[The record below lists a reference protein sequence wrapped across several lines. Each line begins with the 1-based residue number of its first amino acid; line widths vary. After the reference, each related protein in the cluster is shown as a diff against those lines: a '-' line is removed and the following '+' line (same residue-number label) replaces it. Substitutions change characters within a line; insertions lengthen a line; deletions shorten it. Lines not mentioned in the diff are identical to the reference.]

1 MSAVSVLLTRPQVLH
16 SVSAHQL
23 ELVNSMEGYVES
35 EVLSKLKPV
44 EKCWQPADFLPE
56 GNDPDYVDKV
66 HLLPRTGVW
75 CHLCLELRSRS
86 MRLLPKPGILQPCP
100 GDRVS
105 HLQCRRVE
113 HLPHVQSIA

>member
-1 MSAVSVLLTRPQVLH
+1 MGTEQACAGPTAALGLPFLQDGSKCLRPHQLHTSDMCGMGAVSVLLTWLQVLH

-66 HLLPRTGVW
+66 
-75 CHLCLELRSRS
+75 
-86 MRLLPKPGILQPCP
+86 RLLGA
-100 GDRVS
+100 GAS
-105 HLQCRRVE
+105 
-113 HLPHVQSIA
+113 S

>member
-1 MSAVSVLLTRPQVLH
+1 MTCVEWASSQKLLTWLQILH

-75 CHLCLELRSRS
+75 CQ
-86 MRLLPKPGILQPCP
+86 LLASVFGAGEQI
-100 GDRVS
+100 
-105 HLQCRRVE
+105 H
-113 HLPHVQSIA
+113 AAAA

>member
-1 MSAVSVLLTRPQVLH
+1 MLLPWLQVLH

-66 HLLPRTGVW
+66 HPLPRTGV
-75 CHLCLELRSRS
+75 
-86 MRLLPKPGILQPCP
+86 
-100 GDRVS
+100 
-105 HLQCRRVE
+105 
-113 HLPHVQSIA
+113 